1 MIKFLKPQ
9 WKTEK
14 NKDIFKSVG
23 FKIKREMN
31 TLRFI
36 TAGNVDDGKSTLI
49 GRLLYDSDSI
59 HTDQL
64 GVLKQQT
71 KQEGVE
77 VDLSLITDGLR
88 AEREQGITIDVAY
101 KYFSTQKRKFIIADA
116 PGHEQY
122 TRNMITGASNSDLII
137 ILVDARKGITE
148 QTKRH
153 ASIGSLMGIKKA
165 ILAINKIDLVDYSE
179 AIFTQIRNDF
189 EQIKSELNYDEI
201 YYIPVSALVGDNIV
215 TKSSATPWYIGKA
228 LLETLETIKVD
239 SAIDLESRF
248 QVQWVIRPKDDEN
261 HDYRGFSGLVLSGSY
276 SIGDKVKVLPA
287 QLETTIVKIEKNLE
301 IIDTAK
307 AGDNVVLHF
316 EHNIDISRGDTV
328 VLSNHLPRESNQIDT
343 WVSWLDNAPLQLGK
357 TYLLQ
362 HRFKKVRVKVQSVNQ
377 KWNINDWKF
386 VPSEEI
392 KLNDIAQIT
401 VKVNQ
406 PLYFDAFDKN
416 SKSGNAILID
426 ETSFNTVGALMFL

>member
-1 MIKFLKPQ
+1 
-9 WKTEK
+9 
-14 NKDIFKSVG
+14 
-23 FKIKREMN
+23 MN

-64 GVLKQQT
+64 GILEKQT
-71 KQEGVE
+71 KQEGVTI
-77 VDLSLITDGLR
+77 DLSLITDGLR

-101 KYFSTQKRKFIIADA
+101 KYFSTKNRKFIIADA

-165 ILAINKIDLVDYSE
+165 IIAINKIDLVNYSE
-179 AIFTQIRNDF
+179 TIFNEIKNDF
-189 EQIKSELNYDEI
+189 EIIKSELNYNQIE
-201 YYIPVSALVGDNIV
+201 YIPVSALVGDNIV
-215 TKSSATPWYIGKA
+215 SLSENTSWYKGRA
-228 LLETLETIKVD
+228 LLETLETVTIESTINLD
-239 SAIDLESRF
+239 SRF

-261 HDYRGFSGLVLSGSY
+261 HDYRGYAGLVLSGSY
-276 SIGDKVKVLPA
+276 KVGDTVLILPS
-287 QLETTIVKIEKNLE
+287 KIETKILKIEVNLE
-301 IIDTAK
+301 NVEVAR
-307 AGDNVVLHF
+307 AAENVVLHF
-316 EHNIDISRGDTV
+316 ENNVDISRGDSI
-328 VLSNHLPRESNQIDT
+328 VLPHQLPTESNQIIT
-343 WVSWLDNAPLQLGK
+343 WVSWLDNENLQLGK

-362 HRFKKVRVKVQSVNQ
+362 HRFKNARVKIQSINR
-377 KWNINDWKF
+377 KWNINEWQFTD
-386 VPSEEI
+386 SDTI

-401 VKVNQ
+401 LKTNQ
-406 PLYFDAFDKN
+406 PLYYDAFDSN

-426 ETSFNTVGALMFL
+426 ETTFNTVGALMFLEN